1 MKRFSISIAIL
12 ALAFTWSCQR
22 VEETFVQR
30 GPVSGELLTVEA
42 TIAEATPSAAVPVDE
57 PETKTILQPNGKDI
71 YWTPGDSIN
80 LFYGSFTSSMFS
92 NDIIEPKPVATFS
105 GRIGAVTG
113 FSEEGMGAQT
123 FWGVY
128 PYDRWNTCDGS
139 SVTLKILNRQFASP
153 GSFGR
158 GMNPSVANS
167 PGLGL
172 SFYNVGSWFRF
183 SVSQSG
189 ITSATFSGNNGE
201 ILAGKVTVKMDS
213 NGKPVI
219 NDIVDGQT
227 SITVTPE
234 GGGSFVPNMYYYITL
249 IPQVI
254 EGTGYTLTLY
264 KENRYITCVTADP
277 AKTYAFR
284 RSEYRSKTLADN
296 GLEWGVLVDGVSF
309 DYPAYAIE
317 RGRFKKLTATVSPA
331 DATNKAV
338 TWESAN
344 PSIASVTSAGVV
356 TGNSSGTTTITA
368 KSVQGNHIATCS
380 VTVLPNATSVDMG
393 DGNRWATKNV
403 GADKTEEYGGYFAWG
418 ETQTKESY
426 NWSTYKYGTGFDNI
440 TKYNTTDGKTVLEA
454 GDDAAKVNMGSNW
467 RMATDDEW
475 TWLRKNCTW
484 TWCLMNGVTGIVVT
498 SRIIG
503 YESSALFLP
512 AAGWSVDQHIN
523 GEGTNGSY
531 WSSTHLG
538 TVDGTSYDA
547 EFTSSN
553 LFRVNATRYAGRS
566 VRAVRADINPNP
578 EGFINGHEYVEMGD
592 GLKWATVNVGAT
604 TPQGYGD
611 YFAWGETA
619 AKSDYSWDTYFDT
632 TDGGATFT
640 KYVKDGKTVL
650 DPEDDAARANWGGSW
665 RMPTNAEWTA
675 LKDAANFTW
684 TWTDDYEGTGIAG
697 RIVTSKVSGYEG
709 NSIFLP
715 AAGLRDGAG
724 WYLDY
729 EPGSNGDYW
738 SSTLNENN
746 SVAARAVDFYSG
758 NVQTQLSYFRRG
770 GLSVRAVSD

>member
-1 MKRFSISIAIL
+1 MKRTAIFLSAL
-12 ALAFTWSCQR
+12 ALVFAASCQR
-22 VEETFVQR
+22 IEETFVQN
-30 GPVSGELLTVEA
+30 GTVSGEQLTFEA
-42 TIAEATPSAAVPVDE
+42 TIAEATPSAAVPGDE
-57 PETKTILQPNGKDI
+57 PGTKTAIQENGTDI
-71 YWTPGDSIN
+71 YWTPGDAIN
-80 LFYGSFTSSMFS
+80 LFFGSSPSSKFSTNITSPSRVAGFYG
-92 NDIIEPKPVATFS
+92 D
-105 GRIGAVTG
+105 IGAVTG
-113 FSEEGMGAQT
+113 SSEAGMGAQT
-123 FWGVY
+123 FWGIY
-128 PYDRWNTCDGS
+128 PYDPENTCDGNN
-139 SVTLKILNRQFASP
+139 VTLKILGTQVASP
-153 GSFGR
+153 GSFGI
-158 GMNPSVANS
+158 GMNPSIANA

-172 SFYNVGSWFRF
+172 AFYNVGSWLRF
-183 SVSQSG
+183 SVSQEG

-213 NGKPVI
+213 DNKPAI
-219 NDIVDGQT
+219 ENIEGGLK

-234 GGGSFVPNMYYYITL
+234 GGGSFVPNMFYYITL

-254 EGTGYTLTLY
+254 ASTGYTLTLY
-264 KENRYITCVTADP
+264 KGNLYADCVTADP
-277 AKTYAFR
+277 KKLYNFA
-284 RSEYRSKTLADN
+284 RSKYRSKTDADE
-296 GLEWGVLVDGVSF
+296 GLEWGVAVDGLSF
-309 DYPAYAIE
+309 DYPAYALEI
-317 RGRFKKLTATVSPA
+317 GKTVKLTATVSPA

-344 PSIASVTSAGVV
+344 PRIASVTSLGFV
-356 TGNSSGTTTITA
+356 TGKMAGTTTITA

-380 VTVLPNATSVDMG
+380 VTVLPEVTFVNMG

-418 ETQTKESY
+418 ETQTKETY
-426 NWSTYKYGTGFDNI
+426 NWTTYKYGTGFDNI
-440 TKYNTTDGKTVLEA
+440 TKYKTTDGKTVLEA

-538 TVDGTSYDA
+538 TVDGTSYA
-547 EFTSSN
+547 VEFTSSN

-566 VRAVRADINPNP
+566 VRAVRADIEPNP

-650 DPEDDAARANWGGSW
+650 DPENDAARANWGGSW

-675 LKDAANFTW
+675 LKAAANFTW
-684 TWTDDYEGTGIAG
+684 TWTADYEGTGIAG

-746 SVAARAVDFYSG
+746 SVAARAVDFYYG